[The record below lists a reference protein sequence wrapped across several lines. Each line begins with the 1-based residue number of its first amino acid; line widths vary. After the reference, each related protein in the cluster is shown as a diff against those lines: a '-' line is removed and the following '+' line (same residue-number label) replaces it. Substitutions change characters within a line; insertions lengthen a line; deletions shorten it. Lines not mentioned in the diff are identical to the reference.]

1 MSERQQPEVHVHVA
15 QQQQP
20 EVHVHLAQQQP
31 EIEVTMEPIMVGIEM
46 GPEITINASGGGTI
60 TRGGNIPQDYL
71 QVRLFHLFLFKIL
84 CKKIVIINGKIIFG
98 LNSSNRRPWK
108 KLVCMLLYSE

>member
-1 MSERQQPEVHVHVA
+1 MRSTQIKFNFCLIFSSTASSSTATPTRSPPEIQVRMSERQQPEVHVHVA

-20 EVHVHLAQQQP
+20 EVHVHVAQQQP

-71 QVRLFHLFLFKIL
+71 QVRLFH
-84 CKKIVIINGKIIFG
+84 
-98 LNSSNRRPWK
+98 
-108 KLVCMLLYSE
+108 

>member
-20 EVHVHLAQQQP
+20 EVHVHVAQQQP

>member
-20 EVHVHLAQQQP
+20 EVHVHVAQQQP

-71 QVRLFHLFLFKIL
+71 QVRLFHLFLFNIL

-98 LNSSNRRPWK
+98 LKSSSRRPWQ
-108 KLVCMLLYSE
+108 KLVCQ